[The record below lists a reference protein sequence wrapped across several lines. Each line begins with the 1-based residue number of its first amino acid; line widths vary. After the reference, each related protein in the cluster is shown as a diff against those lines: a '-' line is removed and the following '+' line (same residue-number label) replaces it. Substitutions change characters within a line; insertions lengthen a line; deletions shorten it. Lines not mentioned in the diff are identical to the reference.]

1 MSAPEHLSDAQKAV
15 WLEVE
20 AVAGPCLSESARQL
34 REAYC
39 MERARWLEAEA
50 YLKEN
55 GDVLTLR
62 SDKGVVTKVIEAPQ
76 LKIAQRS
83 RDAALRLAGRIG
95 LGARKSPTA

>member
-1 MSAPEHLSDAQKAV
+1 MSAPEHLSDAQRAV
-15 WLEVE
+15 WDEVE
-20 AVAGPCLSESARQL
+20 AVAGPCVSESAAQL

-39 MERARWLEAEA
+39 IERARWLEAEA
-50 YLKEN
+50 YLREN

-62 SDKGVVTKVIEAPQ
+62 NDKGQVLKVLEAPQ

-95 LGARKSPTA
+95 LSARRKA